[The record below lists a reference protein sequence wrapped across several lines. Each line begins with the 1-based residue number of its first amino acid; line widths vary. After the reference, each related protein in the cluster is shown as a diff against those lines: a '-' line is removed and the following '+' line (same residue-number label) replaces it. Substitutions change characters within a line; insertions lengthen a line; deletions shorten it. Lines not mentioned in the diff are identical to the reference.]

1 MLASVTLTAPARVH
15 LGFFDLSATIGRRF
29 GSFGLALDAPATRV
43 TVRRAASSSVE
54 GFEAGR
60 ARRHLDTLIRA
71 LSLPG
76 HYAVHVEE
84 AIPAHA
90 GLGSGTQLALA
101 MAGAIRTLEGLP
113 LAPGEDALRLG
124 RAARSGIGVG
134 LFETGGLVVDGGR
147 GGRDAPPPVLVR
159 LAVPEDWRIV
169 LVFDERL
176 QGVHGPDE
184 AKAFRDLPP
193 FPEAAAARICHL
205 VLMQALPALAE
216 ADLPAFG
223 AAVGEIQAR
232 LGEYFAPAQGGPF
245 TSPAVREAVRF
256 LVARGG
262 HGPGQSSWGPTGFVF
277 APSPRAAGDLVSAFH
292 RERRDDG
299 VRLAVAAAR
308 NAGARLE
315 TTHALRLD
323 KPRVSDMVSQRHDAS
338 VIAFEM
344 PDL

>member
-43 TVRRAASSSVE
+43 TVRRATSSSVE

-101 MAGAIRTLEGLP
+101 VAGALRSLEGLP
-113 LAPGEDALRLG
+113 LALREDAVRLG
-124 RAARSGIGVG
+124 RGARSGIGIG
-134 LFETGGLVVDGGR
+134 LFESGGLVVDGGR
-147 GGRDAPPPVLVR
+147 GGRDAPPPVLTR

-176 QGVHGPDE
+176 RGVHGPDE
-184 AKAFRDLPP
+184 AKAFRDLPA

-205 VLMQALPALAE
+205 VLMQALPAVAE

-223 AAVGEIQAR
+223 AAVGEIQQR
-232 LGEYFAPAQGGPF
+232 LGEYFTPAQGGPF
-245 TSPAVREAVRF
+245 TSLAVGEAVRF
-256 LVARGG
+256 LAARGG
-262 HGPGQSSWGPTGFVF
+262 HGPGQTSWGPTGFVF
-277 APSPRAAGDLVSAFH
+277 APSPHAADDLVSAFR
-292 RERRDDG
+292 REGRTG
-299 VRLAVAAAR
+299 GLRLAVAAAR
-308 NAGARLE
+308 NRGALIATTAAADRAEAPASRL
-315 TTHALRLD
+315 HHR
-323 KPRVSDMVSQRHDAS
+323 R
-338 VIAFEM
+338 
-344 PDL
+344 

>member
-29 GSFGLALDAPATRV
+29 GSFGLALGAPVTRV
-43 TVRRAASSSVE
+43 TVRRAPASSVE
-54 GFEAGR
+54 GFEAER

-71 LSLPG
+71 LSLSG
-76 HYAVHVEE
+76 HYAVHVEA

-101 MAGAIRTLEGLP
+101 MAAAIRTLEGLP
-113 LAPGEDALRLG
+113 LAPREDAVLLG
-124 RAARSGIGVG
+124 RGARSGIGVG
-134 LFETGGLVVDGGR
+134 LFETGGLVIDGGR
-147 GGRDAPPPVLVR
+147 GGVDAPPPVLAR

-169 LVFDERL
+169 LAFDERL
-176 QGVHGPDE
+176 RGVHGPDE
-184 AKAFRDLPP
+184 AKAFRDLPA

-205 VLMQALPALAE
+205 VLMKALPALAE

-245 TSPAVREAVRF
+245 TSPAVGEAVRF
-256 LVARGG
+256 LAARGG

-277 APSPRAAGDLVSAFH
+277 APSPHAAQDLVSAFH

-299 VRLAVAAAR
+299 LRLAVAPAR

-315 TTHALRLD
+315 ATAAADRAEAPLPRLHH
-323 KPRVSDMVSQRHDAS
+323 RR
-338 VIAFEM
+338 
-344 PDL
+344 